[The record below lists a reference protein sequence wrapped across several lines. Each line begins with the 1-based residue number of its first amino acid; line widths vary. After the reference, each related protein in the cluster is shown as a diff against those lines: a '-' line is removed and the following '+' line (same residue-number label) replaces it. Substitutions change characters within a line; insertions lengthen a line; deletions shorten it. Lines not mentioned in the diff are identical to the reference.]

1 MGGKILGAARHLS
14 YERKS
19 RCAWP
24 MINRY
29 RLIGHYSVIIQSEII
44 DRTSSIKRNLNLPKS
59 GLTSLGLTVRM

>member
-1 MGGKILGAARHLS
+1 
-14 YERKS
+14 
-19 RCAWP
+19 